1 VKIRP
6 NAEFRAD
13 FPSDLIEDEHGIV
26 QFGGHAI
33 AETIAGMLRRLG
45 YEVMTPLYAGEHGWE
60 FDARIDDRR
69 YWLQVTDFDGSNG
82 LLMTKDMVW
91 NFWPFRSRHGEF
103 LLQLDF
109 ELRQDGRFIQIS
121 WLPKDWWRNDAAG
134 ADSPVDG

>member
-1 VKIRP
+1 MKIRP
-6 NAEFRAD
+6 NAEFRGD

-91 NFWPFRSRHGEF
+91 NIWPFRSRHGEF
-103 LLQLDF
+103 LLQLDAEF
-109 ELRQDGRFIQIS
+109 RGDGRFSEIS